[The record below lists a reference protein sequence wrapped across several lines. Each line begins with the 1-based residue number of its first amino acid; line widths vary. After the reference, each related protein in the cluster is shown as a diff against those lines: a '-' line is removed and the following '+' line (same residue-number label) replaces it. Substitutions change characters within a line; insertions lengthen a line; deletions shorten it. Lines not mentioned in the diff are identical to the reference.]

1 MIRHCEG
8 FKISTFRNST
18 KPALKF
24 IPAKESALF
33 KKSFGLYVRLLFKY
47 RFKKV
52 WIHQKYQPARN
63 ARSVYFL
70 NHTSWWDGLIP
81 LLLNQTKFQQQAR
94 ALMELEQMQNYPFFK
109 WLGTFSIDTEDRAHT
124 LTSLRYAV
132 DSMQRRNASLFIYPE
147 GEIRP
152 ASIQKKFAPGI
163 GWLYSQLS
171 EADFVPAGIHIHT
184 VRSNKPELH
193 IWVDEPMELENGLE
207 RQQITR
213 QCELK
218 MESVLENLLQTA
230 GFDDTI
236 YEPI

>member
-1 MIRHCEG
+1 M
-8 FKISTFRNST
+8 
-18 KPALKF
+18 KF
-24 IPAKESALF
+24 IPAKESTLF
-33 KKSFGLYVRLLFKY
+33 KKLFGFYVKLFFKY

-52 WIHQKYQPARN
+52 WIHQKYQPDRN
-63 ARSVYFL
+63 ASTVYFL

-81 LLLNQTKFQQQAR
+81 LLLNQTKFHQQAR
-94 ALMELEQMQNYPFFK
+94 ALMKLEQMQNYPFFK
-109 WLGTFSIDTEDRAHT
+109 WLGTFSIEPGDKNHT
-124 LTSLRYAV
+124 LHSLRYAV

-152 ASIQKKFAPGI
+152 ASIKKKFAAGI
-163 GWLYSQLS
+163 GWLYSKLP
-171 EADFVPAGIHIHT
+171 EVDFVPVGIHIHT
-184 VRSNKPELH
+184 VRTNKPELH
-193 IWVDEPMELENGLE
+193 IWVDEPIELESNLE
-207 RQQITR
+207 RRQITR